1 MEAMGRGAD
10 KTLQW
15 VSTLHSSASYNL
27 PRMYLLSKTSLGSG
41 GYLLNVFASL
51 STMNLNFTRLDYSST
66 PPPPSFEKTLMLGKT
81 EGRRRRRQEMR
92 QLDGIIDSMDL
103 NLSKLLEMVKDSPW
117 GHKE

>member
-51 STMNLNFTRLDYSST
+51 STMNLNFTHLDYSST
-66 PPPPSFEKTLMLGKT
+66 PPPPPQSDLHPDFPISFKGF
-81 EGRRRRRQEMR
+81 
-92 QLDGIIDSMDL
+92 II
-103 NLSKLLEMVKDSPW
+103 NPVI
-117 GHKE
+117 